1 MVEDSVNGVLAARAA
16 GMDVYG
22 YTALTDPA
30 KLTAAGATGLI
41 GDLTEISAVL

>member
-1 MVEDSVNGVLAARAA
+1 
-16 GMDVYG
+16 MDVYG

-41 GDLTEISAVL
+41 ADLSEVTALL